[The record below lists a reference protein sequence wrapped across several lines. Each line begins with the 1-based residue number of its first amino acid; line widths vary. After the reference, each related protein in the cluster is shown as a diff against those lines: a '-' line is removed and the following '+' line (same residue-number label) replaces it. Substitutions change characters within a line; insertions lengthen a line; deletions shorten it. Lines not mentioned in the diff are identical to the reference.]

1 MNKYFQFVLICCSS
15 FMMSCS
21 DQLSAIELEKTIHA
35 CNAGIE
41 KDRKKC
47 KEAEK
52 AQAENI
58 KKLLD
63 NFIKK

>member
-1 MNKYFQFVLICCSS
+1 MKRSVWLVPLLLVLTACGDE
-15 FMMSCS
+15 F
-21 DQLSAIELEKTIHA
+21 SAIELEKTIHA

-41 KDRKKC
+41 KDRQKC
-47 KEAEK
+47 KQAEK